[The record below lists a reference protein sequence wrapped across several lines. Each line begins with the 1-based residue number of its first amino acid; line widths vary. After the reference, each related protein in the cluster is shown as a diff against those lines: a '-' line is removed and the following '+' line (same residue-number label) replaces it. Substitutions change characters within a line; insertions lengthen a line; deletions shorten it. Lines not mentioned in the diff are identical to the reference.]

1 MRKLSEKPIGRTLE
15 SGDKKGWERSKTE
28 EYARLHT
35 SDRWKKLR
43 ELQLSEFPLC
53 EIKNCDHPA
62 VEVHRVDP
70 KRTDLF
76 YERINHRSICE
87 RHHKQIGVLL
97 KMKQETK
104 HLFKE
109 RN

>member
-1 MRKLSEKPIGRTLE
+1 MKKLAQTEIGRKLASDEP
-15 SGDKKGWERSKTE
+15 KGWSRTKTE

-35 SDRWKKLR
+35 SARWTALR
-43 ELQLSEFPLC
+43 RLQLAEFPLC
-53 EIKNCDHPA
+53 EVKNCDHPA

-76 YERINHRSICE
+76 FERSNHRSMCE
-87 RHHKQIGVLL
+87 VHHKQIGVLL
-97 KMKQETK
+97 KRKQETK
-104 HLFKE
+104 HLFNE